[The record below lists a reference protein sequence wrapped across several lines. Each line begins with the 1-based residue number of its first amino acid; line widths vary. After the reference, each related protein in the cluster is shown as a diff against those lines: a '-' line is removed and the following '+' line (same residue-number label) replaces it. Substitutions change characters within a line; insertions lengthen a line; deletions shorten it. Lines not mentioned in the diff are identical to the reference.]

1 MAAAVDPS
9 ITVIETGDRF
19 PSAAAITAMRGADVI
34 VACVDTFQAREAVH
48 AFCRRYMIPLLDIG
62 IALRSSRERLA
73 TADGQLIASLP
84 GKPCLRCW
92 FVTDSILAAERR
104 DRPPGYDRNPD
115 APGDPQV
122 ASMNGTLA
130 SEACNSVLDL
140 ITGYSGSRR
149 GVVIW
154 QYDGRA
160 GTLTAADVPSA
171 RPDCP
176 ACAEEGLGDPPH
188 TITLPGEPKE

>member
-1 MAAAVDPS
+1 
-9 ITVIETGDRF
+9 
-19 PSAAAITAMRGADVI
+19 MRCADVI
-34 VACVDTFQAREAVH
+34 VACVDTFQAREAIN

-62 IALRSSRERLA
+62 IAIRSADGRLA

-92 FVTDSILAAERR
+92 FITDSILAAERR
-104 DRPPGYDRNPD
+104 DHPPGYDRNPN
-115 APGDPQV
+115 APADPQV
-122 ASMNGTLA
+122 VSMNGTLA
-130 SEACNSVLDL
+130 SEACNSALDL
-140 ITGYSGSRR
+140 ITGYSGGRR
-149 GVVIW
+149 GARIW

-160 GTLTAADVPSA
+160 GTLTAADVPPA

-188 TITLPGEPKE
+188 ALSAPAEPGLEHTRAARGRQRNFAPEPGAERMTPE